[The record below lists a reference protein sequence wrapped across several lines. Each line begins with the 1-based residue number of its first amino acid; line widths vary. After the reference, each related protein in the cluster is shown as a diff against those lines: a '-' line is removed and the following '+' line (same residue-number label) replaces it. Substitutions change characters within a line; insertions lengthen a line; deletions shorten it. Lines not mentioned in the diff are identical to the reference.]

1 MNKKLLFVMES
12 LGIGGAEK
20 SLVTL
25 LSQLDYSKYDVDLFL
40 FYPKGEFMDLIPKEV
55 NLIDIPEDF
64 NNFILNPK
72 ESLKYL
78 IKRKKFKLLIYKI
91 IWLLNLSFNKFI
103 LNKEYIGWNI
113 IKKSVKPIEKEYD
126 VAIGFL
132 EKKSIYFTVDKV
144 KAKKKVG
151 WIHTDYKKIE
161 FNYKVD
167 NYYLGKLDKVI
178 TVSKPCKRSLIDV
191 FPTIKYKTT
200 VVPNMISEKLINKMA
215 SDKINDLKINDNEIA
230 ICTVGRLTPA
240 KGYDIAI
247 ECCEQLIKKGLKF
260 KWIVVG
266 DGSERDKLQ
275 KMINEKGLKD
285 IFILIGSR
293 SNPYPYMKMCDIYV
307 QPSRWEGFG
316 ITVAEAKIL
325 KKPIVVSNIPE
336 LVEQIEDGKTGVVYK
351 NNSEMYN
358 KIEHMIRGEN
368 FRKKLSN
375 NLKNEN
381 INNNYELN
389 RLQTLL
395 SKS

>member
-1 MNKKLLFVMES
+1 MKKKLLFVMES
-12 LGIGGAEK
+12 LRIGGAEK

-25 LSQLDYSKYDVDLFL
+25 LSQLDYSKYDVDLLL
-40 FYPKGEFMDLIPKEV
+40 FYPKGEFMGLIPKEV
-55 NLIDIPEDF
+55 NLLDVPEDF
-64 NNFILNPK
+64 NSFISNPK
-72 ESLKYL
+72 ECLNYL
-78 IKRKKFKLLIYKI
+78 IKRGKFKLFIYKI
-91 IWLLNLSFNKFI
+91 IWIVNLSFNKFI

-161 FNYKVD
+161 FNYKID
-167 NYYLGKLDKVI
+167 SYYLDKLDEVI
-178 TVSKPCKRSLIDV
+178 TVSKPCKSSLIDV
-191 FPTIKYKTT
+191 FPNIKYKTI

-215 SDKINDLKINDNEIA
+215 SDQINDLKINDNEIV

-266 DGSERDKLQ
+266 DGSERSKLQ

-316 ITVAEAKIL
+316 ITVAEAKVL
-325 KKPIVVSNIPE
+325 NKPIVASNIPE
-336 LVEQIEDGKTGVVYK
+336 FVEQIEGNKTG
-351 NNSEMYN
+351 
-358 KIEHMIRGEN
+358 
-368 FRKKLSN
+368 FLFN
-375 NLKNEN
+375 NLNEMTKYINLLSTDIDIHKNLINNTDIIEN
-381 INNNYELN
+381 I
-389 RLQTLL
+389 
-395 SKS
+395 

>member
-1 MNKKLLFVMES
+1 MES

-55 NLIDIPEDF
+55 NLLDVPEDF
-64 NNFILNPK
+64 NSFIFNPK
-72 ESLKYL
+72 ESLKQL
-78 IKRKKFKLLIYKI
+78 IKRRKFKLLIYKI
-91 IWLLNLSFNKFI
+91 MWLLNLSFNKFI
-103 LNKEYIGWNI
+103 LNREYIGWNI
-113 IKKSVKPIEKEYD
+113 IKKTVKPIEKKYD

-161 FNYKVD
+161 FNYRMD
-167 NYYLGKLDKVI
+167 NYYLNQLDEVI
-178 TVSKPCKRSLIDV
+178 TVSNPCKKSLIDV
-191 FPTIKYKTT
+191 FPTIKYKTN

-215 SDKINDLKINDNEIA
+215 SDKINDLKINDNEIV

-247 ECCEQLIKKGLKF
+247 ECCEKLIKKGLKF

-293 SNPYPYMKMCDIYV
+293 NNPYPYIKMCDIYV

-316 ITVAEAKIL
+316 ITVAEAKVL
-325 KKPIVVSNIPE
+325 NKPIVVSNIPE
-336 LVEQIEDGKTGVVYK
+336 FVEQIEDEKTGMIYMDNQDMFNKMNDIIRNK
-351 NNSEMYN
+351 N
-358 KIEHMIRGEN
+358 IRQ
-368 FRKKLSN
+368 KLSS
-375 NLKNEN
+375 NLKN
-381 INNNYELN
+381 IDMNNNYELEKLEKL
-389 RLQTLL
+389 LQ
-395 SKS
+395 

>member
-1 MNKKLLFVMES
+1 MKKKILFVMES

-40 FYPKGEFMDLIPKEV
+40 FYPKGEFMDLISEEV
-55 NLIDIPEDF
+55 NLLDVPEDF
-64 NNFILNPK
+64 NSFILNPK
-72 ESLKYL
+72 ESIKQL
-78 IKRKKFKLLIYKI
+78 IKRGKFRLFIYKI
-91 IWLLNLSFNKFI
+91 IWVVNLYFNKFI

-161 FNYKVD
+161 FNYKID
-167 NYYLGKLDKVI
+167 SYYLDKLDEVI
-178 TVSKPCKRSLIDV
+178 TVSNPCKSSLIDV
-191 FPTIKYKTT
+191 FPNIKYKTI

-215 SDKINDLKINDNEIA
+215 SDQINDLKINDNEIV

-266 DGSERDKLQ
+266 DGSERSKLQ
-275 KMINEKGLKD
+275 KMINEKGIKD

-316 ITVAEAKIL
+316 ITVAEAKVL
-325 KKPIVVSNIPE
+325 NKPIVASNIPE
-336 LVEQIEDGKTGVVYK
+336 FVEQIEDEKTGMIYVDKQDMVNKMDYIIRNK
-351 NNSEMYN
+351 NTRQ
-358 KIEHMIRGEN
+358 I
-368 FRKKLSN
+368 LSS
-375 NLKNEN
+375 NLKN
-381 INNNYELN
+381 IDMNNNYELEK
-389 RLQTLL
+389 LEKLL
-395 SKS
+395 